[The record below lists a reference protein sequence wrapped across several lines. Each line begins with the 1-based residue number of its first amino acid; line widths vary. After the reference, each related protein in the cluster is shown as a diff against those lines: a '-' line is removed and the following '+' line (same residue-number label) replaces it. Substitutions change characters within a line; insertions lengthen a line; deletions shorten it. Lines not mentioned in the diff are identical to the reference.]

1 MPVRDGAGSISLGDA
16 QEHFV
21 QPPVRSLGDSKEKNE
36 VIAVNTAEP
45 GHAVKKTAAH
55 AKPVA
60 KAPVAVMKTATPAK
74 PEAKAPVVVKKAAAH
89 AKPVAK
95 APVAV
100 MKTAAPA
107 KPEAKAPVA
116 VKNTAAPANP
126 VAGKKS
132 VAHAKPVFKGPPL
145 TKAKGEQVLAQGNS
159 AIFKAIKAEFPAVK
173 GTPPKGSF
181 MKEAAAE
188 SKAIAKKTLKPPK
201 SLELGEARKVEATIS
216 QKMEVIS
223 RLQPELP
230 DKTSSQ
236 SLGEGMGTPTNTK
249 KKFNVLK
256 GYKPP
261 PVMPAKQIAE
271 YLDSD
276 LLRSDETHAA
286 ESTKVK
292 ATKPAKNPPH

>member
-60 KAPVAVMKTATPAK
+60 KAPVAVMKTA
-74 PEAKAPVVVKKAAAH
+74 
-89 AKPVAK
+89 
-95 APVAV
+95 
-100 MKTAAPA
+100 APA

-116 VKNTAAPANP
+116 VKKTAAPANP